1 MTRWITIHGS
11 QGVSVARNVGY
22 LSIGHGFYL
31 EDATETDNKFYSN
44 LGIFARAAV
53 INPQNPRQVPGI
65 LAATYPDPDK
75 LPKNRKQ
82 EEVPFHTDIDHPT
95 VFWITNGWN
104 DFQYNMAAGAGTC
117 GACYWFVPAANST
130 MSRYEKWWSYASEQA
145 WGTDPNNSL
154 ARAEITPMQNFVGNS
169 CTTAMNSFNT
179 IGDTGPCSGIV
190 RDKNTKLP
198 RMLPVTAGSLA
209 PDPTNDPIGSDAY
222 YPQVD
227 RGGGRFATQCPSG
240 DFADCSKVVRCDS
253 THLPNCLVTVLDHY
267 TTSFSWTET
276 NFSAVWLR
284 PQWYLFSNSALT
296 DAQNG
301 GLTFVTGGGYTQS
314 DAVKGHWAI
323 ARNDA
328 FIGNAQPATGNPYAS
343 NAGPFNPDTLKLD
356 PTFACAKQDDGAT
369 AGSYCLN
376 VKAGISMPI
385 SNFGNNQRL
394 FNIYD
399 GPAYEE
405 NNAFLDVTHTV
416 IDDCPKQGGNCSFS
430 KWMYGQVFGMPK
442 DSAGTCYLP
451 NAAIGWKQPNGFYY
465 PPAFHSNNLYFKNV
479 DIRHW
484 VIEPLFASGT
494 YKTDNGKV
502 ADRYCTYVPNTQF
515 DGFTDIDRQT
525 ELNDDD
531 GSLTGLVNTISVN
544 KDQFFAA
551 PVEDVECAS
560 DIASNLPPACDKSSE
575 TCGTAKTSPY
585 GYVTT
590 VVYPDCGPNCPQ
602 LGKDD
607 PDYLHF
613 WAQDCTN
620 PKCEGVPL
628 YRLDINPDEKGK
640 QPEITMAGASHR
652 PAQYPSP
659 STMASTTWTPP
670 SAKDSR
676 GYCPTTSSASS
687 KADAPTTPSC
697 SSPSRDAKI
706 LRNHPLPSRPIRCTS
721 ALRISAWTITYSK
734 SVPTS
739 PTPLSPSKNF
749 QPGIGKSRP
758 TTRRQAC

>member
-1 MTRWITIHGS
+1 
-11 QGVSVARNVGY
+11 
-22 LSIGHGFYL
+22 
-31 EDATETDNKFYSN
+31 
-44 LGIFARAAV
+44 
-53 INPQNPRQVPGI
+53 
-65 LAATYPDPDK
+65 
-75 LPKNRKQ
+75 
-82 EEVPFHTDIDHPT
+82 
-95 VFWITNGWN
+95 
-104 DFQYNMAAGAGTC
+104 
-117 GACYWFVPAANST
+117 
-130 MSRYEKWWSYASEQA
+130 
-145 WGTDPNNSL
+145 
-154 ARAEITPMQNFVGNS
+154 MQNFVGNS

-640 QPEITMAGASHR
+640 QPEITMAGQAIAQRSTLTVNHGIYYMDTTVSEGQQR
-652 PAQYPSP
+652 ILPDDLISLFKGGRTYYTFLLFAKPGRENPSEPPATKQTYQMYVGTKDFSVDNNVFEVRANITNAPLTFQKLSTWDWEKPTYNSQTGMLTVNVDMSFKDFSDHYDEVAQDHCQPPAFCSWDKSKGCGCALNSGDALFSQCQAVCSSWTDKDVDCPKGGCYGFGVTFPQSYVAQNQAPPPTPNCYPNNSNWNVPFVPADDKKAGTCFYKDPPKGTFCNVAGVP
-659 STMASTTWTPP
+659 SINP
-670 SAKDSR
+670 
-676 GYCPTTSSASS
+676 PTTE
-687 KADAPTTPSC
+687 P
-697 SSPSRDAKI
+697 
-706 LRNHPLPSRPIRCTS
+706 
-721 ALRISAWTITYSK
+721 
-734 SVPTS
+734 
-739 PTPLSPSKNF
+739 
-749 QPGIGKSRP
+749 
-758 TTRRQAC
+758 